1 MLRFTNCGIMLVFLA
16 SAACQKSVQEE
27 RNEAA
32 KAQQEADKTAQE
44 AANERGKEV
53 AKANQEAAK
62 NIGEARREAHEDS
75 LKAVENE
82 IEKTSGAQANANEE
96 AKEAV
101 DAANKQRI
109 DLKKSVESRLKKI
122 DERSR
127 DLHKKVDT
135 STATKVPV
143 DVRTGLSDVDRQT
156 AGVRTDLQQLDT
168 APNQPLTEVRTRIER
183 TLDGIEKNLDRID
196 HKL

>member
-27 RNEAA
+27 RNEAVT
-32 KAQQEADKTAQE
+32 AQQEADKTAQE
-44 AANERGKEV
+44 AANQRGKEV
-53 AKANQEAAK
+53 AKANQAAAK
-62 NIGEARREAHEDS
+62 DIGEARREAHEDS

-101 DAANKQRI
+101 EAANKQRI
-109 DLKKSVESRLKKI
+109 DLKKSAESRLKKI
-122 DERSR
+122 DEQSR
-127 DLHKKVDT
+127 DLHKKIDT
-135 STATKVPV
+135 ATATKVPA

-156 AGVRTDLQQLDT
+156 AGVRTDLQKLDT
-168 APNQPLTEVRTRIER
+168 APNQPVSEARTRIEH
-183 TLDGIEKNLDRID
+183 TLDGIEKNLDRLD
-196 HKL
+196 DKL